1 MMSCYYK
8 MNHTHLFLKDFI
20 TELTFFH
27 TQSIEG
33 FRGGKKFEL
42 WNYGVIIFFFF
53 LILSPQIRHIKYINF
68 KNYTLYHYYKQES
81 LIITELSKT
90 QLFIFIE
97 HDCHYRFIFL
107 SNHIHFFFFDNRK
120 MSDHIHFCH
129 GLALPFAN
137 WLDRMVV
144 LFKWSCISVNVLVC
158 DYHKISSIFYIFNF
172 HTITKIRYLFLVM
185 YIIINFIIL
194 CVANQNKIIQTFIK

>member
-107 SNHIHFFFFDNRK
+107 SNHIHFFFFLITEK
-120 MSDHIHFCH
+120 CLIIYTFVMVLHY
-129 GLALPFAN
+129 LLPIGSIE
-137 WLDRMVV
+137 
-144 LFKWSCISVNVLVC
+144 WSC
-158 DYHKISSIFYIFNF
+158 
-172 HTITKIRYLFLVM
+172 FL
-185 YIIINFIIL
+185 NG
-194 CVANQNKIIQTFIK
+194 VAYQSTY